1 MGIYSEMKESIRRD
15 LIDKLKDL
23 KPFSLLDEETLCS
36 WISDSKIEDKLP
48 GENILRTDEI
58 NNNLYLVLQ
67 GEIRLIAYGDIGE
80 GAFTLGKRGKG
91 QLIGWVSLLR
101 GEGTEN
107 VIASTNVK
115 LLSL

>member
-58 NNNLYLVLQ
+58 NNNIYLVLQ
-67 GEIRLIAYGDIGE
+67 GEIRLIAFS
-80 GAFTLGKRGKG
+80 ALL
-91 QLIGWVSLLR
+91 LISSSSTPPSTYLLK
-101 GEGTEN
+101 TK
-107 VIASTNVK
+107 SMK
-115 LLSL
+115 SF